1 MKHSW
6 FAASVARNVTLLL
19 SALVLTAHPAQADE
33 WMKYES
39 SELTVYSDCPPYR
52 AKSVAK
58 KIAAYQFAVRTLM
71 LPPGSVS
78 PHTTLVVF
86 NKTDEFDQYFQP
98 TELKYAKLITLYVGK
113 PIGRN
118 RFIALADDSRIDE
131 RFKAITKLEATHM
144 LPWMDDDP
152 PQWLK
157 YATEAV
163 FSKFHLRGNLIDF
176 DGANADQRSNLKKS
190 EWRDWAVVVAGAKDE
205 MMEKEKVPTNMA
217 QSQCWLLGDWMLF
230 GDTPRGT
237 AYLKMLTAMRERYPS
252 PRAAFEAGTGMNGA
266 QLTDHLR
273 KYYRDDAKRSL
284 HFDAN
289 AFEASLRTSP
299 ANSRDLHL
307 IRFHLLFGREPID
320 PVLNELR
327 QAEASGPDCEELQFA
342 RVLGAKLAN
351 DRESVIRTCREAI
364 AAGTRNAFFYLDSAN
379 YRLNHT
385 SFEPSVVFGLRN
397 VFYTSM
403 NANASEV
410 QAAFEE
416 IRTGQQLDPLDPS
429 IPSRLANVIMQLP
442 SVTQEHVE
450 LLTPGLSDGPR
461 GLHVRLVRGI
471 VNQRLGAN
479 AKAETDFYYLLNYH
493 PTSQQ
498 ALHILE
504 LKRQQDETVVN
515 AEVQKN
521 MEQLFAQHRYA
532 EARQIVAETL
542 ADEKNPNRQQALTK
556 ELKRL
561 DEIIAWEETT
571 SLAKKKRWA
580 EVENTAKS
588 YIERFPKSHRVQVI
602 KNRLRTAQEQL
613 GR

>member
-1 MKHSW
+1 
-6 FAASVARNVTLLL
+6 
-19 SALVLTAHPAQADE
+19 
-33 WMKYES
+33 
-39 SELTVYSDCPPYR
+39 
-52 AKSVAK
+52 
-58 KIAAYQFAVRTLM
+58 
-71 LPPGSVS
+71 
-78 PHTTLVVF
+78 
-86 NKTDEFDQYFQP
+86 
-98 TELKYAKLITLYVGK
+98 
-113 PIGRN
+113 
-118 RFIALADDSRIDE
+118 
-131 RFKAITKLEATHM
+131 
-144 LPWMDDDP
+144 
-152 PQWLK
+152 
-157 YATEAV
+157 
-163 FSKFHLRGNLIDF
+163 
-176 DGANADQRSNLKKS
+176 
-190 EWRDWAVVVAGAKDE
+190 
-205 MMEKEKVPTNMA
+205 
-217 QSQCWLLGDWMLF
+217 
-230 GDTPRGT
+230 
-237 AYLKMLTAMRERYPS
+237 
-252 PRAAFEAGTGMNGA
+252 
-266 QLTDHLR
+266 
-273 KYYRDDAKRSL
+273 
-284 HFDAN
+284 
-289 AFEASLRTSP
+289 
-299 ANSRDLHL
+299 
-307 IRFHLLFGREPID
+307 
-320 PVLNELR
+320 
-327 QAEASGPDCEELQFA
+327 
-342 RVLGAKLAN
+342 
-351 DRESVIRTCREAI
+351 
-364 AAGTRNAFFYLDSAN
+364 
-379 YRLNHT
+379 
-385 SFEPSVVFGLRN
+385 
-397 VFYTSM
+397 M